1 MKKGLIIIGIAGLLV
16 AIALVVK
23 KRREEAQKRCG
34 CHKTFDQLNNKDEK
48 EKDMEEFAQGTSL
61 IAGSTLLLLMVLVG
75 GLIALTV
82 YAVGSVG
89 KAAATDTEGTLNK
102 VDRGLDTAQKAKN
115 VFR

>member
-1 MKKGLIIIGIAGLLV
+1 MKKGLIIIGIAVLLV
-16 AIALVVK
+16 AIALVMK
-23 KRREEAQKRCG
+23 KRREEAKKRCG
-34 CHKTFDQLNNKDEK
+34 CHKTFDQLNEEK

-115 VFR
+115 VFK